1 MKNIYELITRSYE
14 HFYGFALFLCQHVMA
29 FISVE
34 SRQMISAGI
43 ESYASDAMKNLLA
56 QARTSLLGLSF
67 Q

>member
-1 MKNIYELITRSYE
+1 MSLLQDLMNIFTVLLYFSVSI
-14 HFYGFALFLCQHVMA
+14 VMA

-56 QARTSLLGLSF
+56 QARTSLLGLPF

>member
-1 MKNIYELITRSYE
+1 MNIFTVLLYFSVSI
-14 HFYGFALFLCQHVMA
+14 VMA

>member
-1 MKNIYELITRSYE
+1 MKNVYELITRSYE
-14 HFYGFALFLCQHVMA
+14 HFYIFCQHVMA

>member
-1 MKNIYELITRSYE
+1 MSLLQDLMNIFTVLLYFSVSI
-14 HFYGFALFLCQHVMA
+14 VMA